1 RQAVARQAAA
11 AALPVL
17 LRQRPGE
24 ERLHG
29 LLRDL
34 RRGSQAGSGHGRPE
48 ARAARQPGGGA
59 SARGR
64 RGERAP
70 GPVRAHRRRAD
81 GARRPAPA
89 PGAVRRGGGL
99 SEGDRDPELERFV
112 EAIEAAFRARR
123 GKDQALAPRDFAL
136 ARGFFDAGVP
146 LATVLVALDAAF
158 ERDPGTATL
167 AALRRRIEELAPAR
181 ASARAARG
189 AARQSLPELAERLDG
204 LRERL
209 LELPGRA
216 TALPLA
222 ELGEL
227 ADLVA
232 VSSRPNWD
240 YLRERLRRLDDLV
253 AAAAIDALT
262 TEQQAA
268 LRDETRRAAERQ
280 RGKVD
285 ER

>member
-1 RQAVARQAAA
+1 MS
-11 AALPVL
+11 
-17 LRQRPGE
+17 
-24 ERLHG
+24 
-29 LLRDL
+29 
-34 RRGSQAGSGHGRPE
+34 GS
-48 ARAARQPGGGA
+48 
-59 SARGR
+59 
-64 RGERAP
+64 
-70 GPVRAHRRRAD
+70 
-81 GARRPAPA
+81 
-89 PGAVRRGGGL
+89 
-99 SEGDRDPELERFV
+99 DRDPELLAFV

-167 AALRRRIEELAPAR
+167 AALRRRIEELAPAG
-181 ASARAARG
+181 ASARAARE

-268 LRDETRRAAERQ
+268 LRNETRRAAERQ

-285 ER
+285 ERALEEATARLYRQRARETLMLPRVGVD

>member
-1 RQAVARQAAA
+1 
-11 AALPVL
+11 LS
-17 LRQRPGE
+17 
-24 ERLHG
+24 
-29 LLRDL
+29 
-34 RRGSQAGSGHGRPE
+34 GSA
-48 ARAARQPGGGA
+48 
-59 SARGR
+59 
-64 RGERAP
+64 
-70 GPVRAHRRRAD
+70 
-81 GARRPAPA
+81 
-89 PGAVRRGGGL
+89 
-99 SEGDRDPELERFV
+99 RDPELEAFV
-112 EAIEAAFRARR
+112 EAIESAFRARR
-123 GKDQALAPRDFAL
+123 GKDHALAPRDFAL

-167 AALRRRIEELAPAR
+167 GALRRRIEELAPAG
-181 ASARAARG
+181 ATARAARE
-189 AARQSLPELAERLDG
+189 AERQSLPELAERLDG

-216 TALPLA
+216 AALPLA

-268 LRDETRRAAERQ
+268 LGDETRRAAERQ

-285 ER
+285 ERALEEATARLYRQRARETLRLPRVGVD